1 MKLHIAIITGILMSA
16 FFFMTVKF
24 YKRHDENNKL
34 SINLKIALC
43 YMFFMTLLSFALQS
57 VNIVWE
63 EYICAS
69 LLISYMS
76 ISAYIDY
83 RQMEIYTSFNLLG
96 LIIGAM
102 CLIYT
107 VSKMQI
113 GYIDIYSLGIWSL
126 VLIISKIFKAF
137 GSGDFEV
144 LIVESIY
151 IIAMPSMGELK
162 GGGML
167 LIIMMAYVIQFV
179 SHFNEIDFPTLKLKN
194 PVAFIPALFG
204 ATVINMFLAKIK

>member
-137 GSGDFEV
+137 VDINEN
-144 LIVESIY
+144 IIDSIN
-151 IIAMPSMGELK
+151 
-162 GGGML
+162 
-167 LIIMMAYVIQFV
+167 V
-179 SHFNEIDFPTLKLKN
+179 
-194 PVAFIPALFG
+194 
-204 ATVINMFLAKIK
+204 VINIVINHFRLSFFILIFSPMYLYKVVVKI